1 MELSI
6 LSEIA
11 ETGDVSNE
19 KKRSKSK
26 NKVKKMK
33 NGSLDQ
39 GDIKGKYFDDD
50 EEFDLDNSDDLNRFI
65 NKYEDI
71 LFKESDDP
79 SKKMDKDEQ
88 ISLLLAK

>member
-11 ETGDVSNE
+11 ETGDISNE

-26 NKVKKMK
+26 GKLKKVKT
-33 NGSLDQ
+33 GSVDQ
-39 GDIKGKYFDDD
+39 GEIKGKYFDDD

-71 LFKESDDP
+71 FMTKESDDP
-79 SKKMDKDEQ
+79 IKKMDKDD
-88 ISLLLAK
+88 ISLLLK

>member
-11 ETGDVSNE
+11 ETGDMANE

-26 NKVKKMK
+26 GKVKKVK
-33 NGSLDQ
+33 TGSMDQ
-39 GDIKGKYFDDD
+39 GEIKGKYFDDD

-79 SKKMDKDEQ
+79 TKKMDKDD
-88 ISLLLAK
+88 ISMLLKQ

>member
-11 ETGDVSNE
+11 ETGDISNE

-26 NKVKKMK
+26 NKVKKIK
-33 NGSLDQ
+33 TGSVEE
-39 GDIKGKYFDDD
+39 GEIKGKYFDDD

-79 SKKMDKDEQ
+79 TKKMDKDD
-88 ISLLLAK
+88 ISLLLKQ